1 VSFITN
7 NYPSFFISAIL
18 KRKEQTMIYYEYDDV
33 FIRPSFSNIISRAEV
48 DTSALLASSSS
59 NLAMKLR
66 VPVIAANMDTITE
79 GEMAKAL
86 AEVGACGAIHRF
98 LPIAD
103 NVLSYLQVASNEGL
117 DCFVSIGTSRDWQ
130 ERAEALYSAGARFFV
145 VDIAH
150 GHSQMMK
157 NTVSWLR
164 ERFGRDVFIMAG
176 NVGTP
181 QGAADLDRWGVDAIK
196 VGIGGGFVCETK
208 NVTGVNTP
216 MFTTVRECAAVT
228 DKPIIADGGAR
239 AYGDVAKAIGAGAT
253 AVMSGYFFAGCP
265 ENPERSKIYD
275 PVNHT
280 YKPIYRG
287 MASRDAM
294 AVIREAEKGLPT
306 PEGRSTTTNLKPSA
320 KVVVEEIA
328 GGLRSAFSY
337 IGARTTHEFSS
348 KVSFGYRR

>member
-1 VSFITN
+1 M
-7 NYPSFFISAIL
+7 L
-18 KRKEQTMIYYEYDDV
+18 YYEYDQV
-33 FIRPSFSNIISRAEV
+33 FIQPDFSDIMSRSEV
-48 DTSALLASSSS
+48 DTSVNLVSSDS
-59 NLAMKLR
+59 NLSMKLR
-66 VPVIAANMDTITE
+66 VPVISANMDTVTE

-86 AEVGACGAIHRF
+86 SQAGACGAIHRF
-98 LPIAD
+98 MTIPD
-103 NVLSYLQVASNEGL
+103 NVLSYIQVVSNKGL

-130 ERAEALYSAGARFFV
+130 ERAVALYSAGARFFV

-157 NTVSWLR
+157 NTVEWLR
-164 ERFGRDVFIMAG
+164 TRFGRDIFIMAG

-181 QGAADLDRWGVDAIK
+181 QAVRDLDSWGADAIK

-216 MFTTVRECAAVT
+216 MFTTIRECAAAT
-228 DKPIIADGGAR
+228 DKPVIADGGAR
-239 AYGDVAKAIGAGAT
+239 AYGDVAKAIGTGAT

-275 PVNHT
+275 PTTHT

-294 AVIREAEKGLPT
+294 AVIRETDKGLPT

-328 GGLRSAFSY
+328 GGLRSAYSY
-337 IGARTTHEFSS
+337 VGARTTNDFWN
-348 KVSFGYRR
+348 KVKFGYRR

>member
-1 VSFITN
+1 MM
-7 NYPSFFISAIL
+7 L
-18 KRKEQTMIYYEYDDV
+18 YYEYDDV
-33 FIRPSFSNIISRAEV
+33 FIQPDFSDILSRSEV
-48 DTSALLASSSS
+48 DTSVVLASSDSS
-59 NLAMKLR
+59 FSIKLS
-66 VPVIAANMDTITE
+66 VPIISSNMDTVTE

-86 AEVGACGAIHRF
+86 SQVGACGAIHRF
-98 LPIAD
+98 MTIPD
-103 NVLSYLQVASNEGL
+103 NVLSYIQVVSNKGL

-130 ERAEALYSAGARFFV
+130 ERAVTLYSAGARFFI

-157 NTVSWLR
+157 NTVEWLR
-164 ERFGRDVFIMAG
+164 TRFGRDIFIMAG
-176 NVGTP
+176 NVGSP
-181 QGAADLDRWGVDAIK
+181 QAVRDLDSWGADAIK

-216 MFTTVRECAAVT
+216 MFTTIRECAAAT
-228 DKPIIADGGAR
+228 DKPVIADGGAR
-239 AYGDVAKAIGAGAT
+239 AYGDVAKAIGTGAT

-275 PVNHT
+275 PTTHT

-294 AVIREAEKGLPT
+294 AVIREIDKGLPT

-328 GGLRSAFSY
+328 GGLRSAYSY
-337 IGARTTHEFSS
+337 VGARTTNDFWN
-348 KVSFGYRR
+348 KVKFGYRR